1 MEIWKRNLYVCW
13 VGAFLTSAAL
23 SQVAPILP
31 LYIRELGMMN
41 LEDVA
46 VWSGFAFGATTLV
59 MTFVSPIWGKLA
71 DEYGRK
77 PMLLRASLGMAV
89 VFGATAFIT
98 SVWELVALRL
108 LMGVISGY
116 NAAAITLIATETPRE
131 QSGWALGTL
140 STGAV
145 SGQLIGPLLGGYLVE
160 MTGIRDNFIVMS
172 LLMALSFLLTLR
184 CVKEDF
190 ARPSRKAVK
199 SLRDLWNGLEDRRLL
214 LWMFMTT
221 YLVMTTLF
229 FVQPVLTIY
238 IGILEGQSEHIA
250 MLAGITFAA
259 SGISAIVSAPRLGR
273 LSDQIGAHKVL
284 CAALCCG
291 AVLSIPQAFVQSVWQ
306 LIALRFLMGISTG
319 AMLPSI
325 NTLLRQHIP
334 ADIAGRVFSLN
345 QSAQFLGTFSGALL
359 GGQVTAHAGVRVV
372 FAVVAVILSGNAV
385 CVYYTLWRR
394 FA

>member
-89 VFGATAFIT
+89 VFGATAYIT

-238 IGILEGQSEHIA
+238 IGVLEGQSEHIA

-273 LSDQIGAHKVL
+273 
-284 CAALCCG
+284 CG

-359 GGQVTAHAGVRVV
+359 GGQVAAHAGVRVV